1 MFSMQMLSRDHPQ
14 LSEVT
19 VTVVDNYQG
28 QENNIVILSLVRSSS
43 GSDHGIGCAIH
54 FCFT

>member
-1 MFSMQMLSRDHPQ
+1 MLSRDYPH

-28 QENNIVILSLVRSSS
+28 QENNIVILSLVRSGG
-43 GSDHGIGCAIH
+43 GSDRGIGYD
-54 FCFT
+54 

>member
-1 MFSMQMLSRDHPQ
+1 MLSRDCPQ

-43 GSDHGIGCAIH
+43 GSDRGIGCDTF